1 MSQISIP
8 GKIHWQ
14 TSQEFLAE
22 SLALF
27 KGKRVLLVCNTS
39 NAQRLSLI
47 QWCEELR
54 DTGRLCWINKIA
66 PNPTYMDVL
75 STLQLCDCEAPEV
88 VVAIGGGST
97 IDLAKACVALWYLKS
112 ASSLNCAHVLNS
124 IITREYLQ
132 HASQIPI
139 LAVPTTAG
147 TGSEVT
153 RWATVWDA
161 NGKEKHSIEAAWLC
175 PKHAYIIPEY
185 TSSMPPRL
193 TLATGLDALCHAV
206 EAYWAKSSNPMVREL
221 SKASIRLI
229 IQNLPKTLS
238 DASDLYYRK
247 QMCLGSLFAGL
258 AFSHTRTTACHSIS
272 YPLTMR
278 FGVEHGFAC
287 ALSLAQVLKI
297 NLPMI
302 DESAD
307 LMEAL
312 GANTPADLQLW
323 LDRVANN
330 IVQLRLST
338 FGVQQSDIE
347 DLVEMSFT
355 KGRMDNNPVAMNKE
369 DIRCLLHSLM

>member
-8 GKIHWQ
+8 GTIYWQ
-14 TSQEFLAE
+14 TSQEYLAE
-22 SLALF
+22 SLAQL

-39 NAQRLSLI
+39 NAQRLSLVK
-47 QWCEELR
+47 WCDELR
-54 DTGRLCWINKIA
+54 ETARLCWIEKIA

-75 STLQLCDCEAPEV
+75 ATLQLCDCEVPEV
-88 VVAIGGGST
+88 VLAIGGGSS
-97 IDLAKACVALWYLKS
+97 IDMAKACVALWYLKH
-112 ASSLNCAHVLNS
+112 APRLDCTHVLNS
-124 IITREYLQ
+124 IITKEFLQ
-132 HASQIPI
+132 HASPIPI
-139 LAVPTTAG
+139 YAVPTTAG

-161 NGKEKHSIEAAWLC
+161 NGKEKYSIEASWLC
-175 PKHAYIIPEY
+175 PNRAYIIPEY

-193 TLATGLDALCHAV
+193 TLSTGLDALCHAV

-229 IQNLPKTLS
+229 IKYLPKTLS
-238 DASDLYYRK
+238 DGSDLYYRK

-287 ALSLAQVLKI
+287 ALSLAKMLEL

-302 DESAD
+302 EESAD

-312 GANTPADLQLW
+312 DVTNPEGLQLW
-323 LDRVANN
+323 LDGITNN
-330 IVQLRLST
+330 IVKLKLSA

-355 KGRMDNNPVAMNKE
+355 KGRMDNNPVAMSFE
-369 DIRCLLHSLM
+369 DIRCLLRSLM